1 MGIRKTAIMTRSA
14 TAAVVVLVSSIAT
27 TAHSQAQEPFN
38 YAELWGSWGTVGH
51 EAYLEGVVDGTFYA
65 WTAAGEAWLG
75 PGELYKSSDVEKI
88 RIVREKIFVREQR
101 PQIPAVMT
109 DLYSDPANAYIAL
122 IDMVFIARD
131 KLEGKDVERA
141 LDNARKRA
149 LETHRLRQQ
158 IKRSTQ

>member
-1 MGIRKTAIMTRSA
+1 MRIRKTAIMARSA
-14 TAAVVVLVSSIAT
+14 MPTLVVLLLWIAT
-27 TAHSQAQEPFN
+27 TGHSEAQEPFN
-38 YAELWGSWGTVGH
+38 YAELWGSWGSVGR
-51 EAYLEGVVDGTFYA
+51 EAYLEGVVDGTFNA
-65 WTAAGEAWLG
+65 WMAAGEAWLG
-75 PGELYKSSDVEKI
+75 LGELYKSPEVEKV

-109 DLYSDPANAYIAL
+109 SLYRDPANAYVAL

-158 IKRSTQ
+158 TKR